1 MTGEPTTSVT
11 IPDQLVCK
19 PSPTTRTRSPMLKVG
34 LAGRDESAI
43 FRPHEYKRRVH
54 SSPKS
59 MGWLIQC
66 GESHDWHAFWADPPG
81 QVGRPYRTCRFQSL
95 PDCVKKVNRT
105 MGHKT
110 ALMTMR
116 YSHLSVEYKRQAVAK
131 LPTFGTLEGRV
142 PSKSPQREKAKVVGF
157 GKQ

>member
-1 MTGEPTTSVT
+1 
-11 IPDQLVCK
+11 
-19 PSPTTRTRSPMLKVG
+19 
-34 LAGRDESAI
+34 
-43 FRPHEYKRRVH
+43 
-54 SSPKS
+54 
-59 MGWLIQC
+59 
-66 GESHDWHAFWADPPG
+66 
-81 QVGRPYRTCRFQSL
+81 
-95 PDCVKKVNRT
+95 VKKVNRT